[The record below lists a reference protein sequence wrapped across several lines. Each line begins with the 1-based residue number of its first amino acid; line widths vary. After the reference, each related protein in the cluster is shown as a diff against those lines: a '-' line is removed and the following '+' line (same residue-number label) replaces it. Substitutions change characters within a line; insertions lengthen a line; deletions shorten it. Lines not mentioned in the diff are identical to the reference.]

1 MGVLV
6 YLHAQQHRR
15 RKHKNND
22 DMRRI
27 TTIMAVLAIA
37 TTACTTNN
45 KNEQDMDIKNI
56 PLITIEEHFSDT
68 EIIEANAQY
77 AYLKPKPTGKMAEAM
92 AFFQNQRLIG
102 QDLLDIEERRLPH
115 MDEYGIGMQILSYT
129 APIDDVVPA
138 DEAVLMARRAND
150 ILAAR
155 VAEHP
160 DRFRAMATLPM
171 ADPEAAAAELE
182 RCVKELG
189 FVGVLLTGQYK
200 GRFYDEPEFFPIFE
214 KAAELDVPVYWH
226 PDYVNSDIIDH
237 YYMSDSYSAVV
248 GAEFGSAG
256 FGWHLDVG
264 IHVARMVLSGIF
276 DKLPNLKFVTGHW
289 GEDIPAFLERMD
301 YMLDHEKTG
310 LKKKISD
317 YYKENIWYTPSG
329 IMSEMQ
335 LDYFIKLVGA
345 DHIIW
350 SEDYPYI
357 KNQPLRFFL
366 DKTDLTDEQKYAIA
380 RGNAEKLYKLK

>member
-45 KNEQDMDIKNI
+45 KNMDIKNI

-214 KAAELDVPVYWH
+214 KAAELDIPVYWH
-226 PDYVNSDIIDH
+226 PDFVNSDIIDY
-237 YYMSDSYSAVV
+237 YYMSDSYSAIV
-248 GAEFGSAG
+248 GAELSSAG
-256 FGWHLDVG
+256 FGWHIDVG
-264 IHVARMVLSGIF
+264 IHVARMVLRHLRQAAQPQVRHRPLGRGHPR
-276 DKLPNLKFVTGHW
+276 LPRAHGLHAHAREDRPQQENLRLLQGEYLVHALGHHVRHAARLLHQARRHRPHHLER
-289 GEDIPAFLERMD
+289 GLPLHPEPAAAFL
-301 YMLDHEKTG
+301 
-310 LKKKISD
+310 
-317 YYKENIWYTPSG
+317 
-329 IMSEMQ
+329 
-335 LDYFIKLVGA
+335 
-345 DHIIW
+345 
-350 SEDYPYI
+350 
-357 KNQPLRFFL
+357 LR
-366 DKTDLTDEQKYAIA
+366 QG
-380 RGNAEKLYKLK
+380 RPHRRAEIRHREG